1 MSSAAGGV
9 YLPIITPFRD
19 GAVDLDSY
27 RRLVDHYVAAGIDG
41 LVSLGTTGEGPTV
54 EEREA
59 HAIVEATLELA
70 GELPVYLGIGAN
82 ATAKGVRQLEV
93 MERYPLAGYLVTAPY
108 YNLPSQEGIV
118 AHYRALAA
126 ATAKRILIYNIPYRT
141 GRNLTNET
149 ILALAE
155 LPSIVGIKDSCAVL
169 AQSIELLRERPPGF
183 SVFTG
188 EDLFYLFNLAAGGD
202 GGILASA
209 HVQTE
214 RFLRIRDA
222 VAGGDLRAAGRDWDA
237 LTPLIPLL
245 FAEPNPAPI
254 KYVLAHKGLITSEEV
269 RLPLTSISAGLRA
282 TLDGVLGGGRL

>member
-1 MSSAAGGV
+1 MNSAIGGV
-9 YLPIITPFRD
+9 YLPIVTPFRH

-27 RRLVDHYVAAGIDG
+27 RRLVDHYVAAGVDG
-41 LVSLGTTGEGPTV
+41 LIPLGTTGEGPTV

-59 HAIVEATLELA
+59 HEIIEATLELA

-82 ATAKGVRQLEV
+82 ATAKGVRRLESFD
-93 MERYPLAGYLVTAPY
+93 RYPLAGYLVTAPY
-108 YNLPSQEGIV
+108 YNLPSQEGII

-126 ATAKRILIYNIPYRT
+126 ATDKRILLYNIPYRT

-149 ILALAE
+149 ILTLAE
-155 LPSIVGIKDSCAVL
+155 LPNIVGVKDSCAVL
-169 AQSIELLRERPPGF
+169 TQSIELLRERPPGF

-188 EDLFYLFNLAAGGD
+188 EDLFFLFNLVSGGD

-209 HVQTE
+209 HIQTE
-214 RFLRIRDA
+214 RFLRVRDA
-222 VAGGDLRAAGRDWDA
+222 VASGDLPAARRDWDA

-254 KYVLAHKGLITSEEV
+254 KHVLARQDLIASAEV
-269 RLPLTSISAGLRA
+269 RLPLSPISAGLMNA
-282 TLDGVLGGGRL
+282 LDELVVNGFA